1 MSDDVYMELIRL
13 KGDKSFSEVIRSL
26 LKKESNIE
34 VLLIGFG
41 TRNEEETEELRKKW
55 RTLEIDAKLNFDE
68 KSDRI
73 AGSIFRNLKKK
84 RKIPL

>member
-1 MSDDVYMELIRL
+1 MGKTITISDDVYMELVRL

-41 TRNEEETEELRKKW
+41 TRNEEETKELKKELEDAKKW
-55 RTLEIDAKLNFDE
+55 MQSLIQV
-68 KSDRI
+68 
-73 AGSIFRNLKKK
+73 
-84 RKIPL
+84 